1 MIEIKFSRQRL
12 TGQEKARY
20 AQIVKQIIT
29 QIERFNKDSGFI
41 KDVVRTELK
50 IIFK

>member
-12 TGQEKARY
+12 TGQEKERY
-20 AQIVKQIIT
+20 AHIVKKIIT
-29 QIERFNKDSGFI
+29 QIERFNKSSGFV
-41 KDVVRTELK
+41 KDVVLTELK